1 MNAPNRNLLYAR
13 IVVDELARAGLRAVC
28 IAPGSRSTPLVM
40 AFAEHPDIRVY
51 SHIDERSAAFFALG
65 LALASDKPA
74 AVVCSSGTAT
84 ANFFPAVIEAHYAH
98 VPLLVL
104 TADRP
109 HELRDSG
116 ANQTVDQ
123 VKLYGDH
130 VLWAVDMPLPEA
142 APNPLAI
149 RALRTTANR
158 AFAIADGMPKGPVHL
173 NFPFRK
179 PLEPTVV
186 PDDQV
191 EVADGRPERRP
202 HTIISRGLLMATYE
216 QIDHLVRAVRDRR
229 RGVIVCGPRS
239 PRGDFPLVVRRLAAA
254 SGFPILADAQSNV
267 RFQGHSDSDQVV
279 ITGGHDWYVDRMP
292 SPELIIHFGALP
304 TSAALDAYLSKA
316 DAYRIMISGDGTWT
330 DANHQIDVFIHAEPI
345 TLCLSASNWLAQ
357 DPPQPEQ
364 NWLHRWRQ
372 VESAAWQAL
381 DAALED
387 EFFDGAAV
395 RAALAALP
403 DESYLFVANSLP
415 IRHVEAYARPDGR
428 GLRVLCNRGASGID
442 GTISSALG
450 AAAHA
455 RQIDRPLALLSG
467 DLAFYHDLNGLLA
480 VRRLGIGAVLIV
492 LNNNGGGIF
501 RRLPVAEFDPP
512 FTELFL
518 TPHDLDFAHAAAM
531 YGIAYTLADNAAAV
545 QEAISAAMRDR
556 RTAIVEIKTDG
567 AHDDSRHQAVLAA
580 VRARIEA
587 LLHWETE
594 TTEEQERMSE
604 R

>member
-65 LALASDKPA
+65 LALAADRPV

-130 VLWAVDMPLPEA
+130 VLWSVDMPLPEA
-142 APNPLAI
+142 DPGPLAI

-158 AFAIADGMPKGPVHL
+158 AFALANGMPKGPVHL

-179 PLEPTVV
+179 PLEPTPV
-186 PDDQV
+186 PGDSI
-191 EVADGRPERRP
+191 EVTDGRPERRP

-216 QIDHLVRAVRDRR
+216 QIDHLVQAVRDRR

-239 PRGDFPLVVRRLAAA
+239 PRGDFPLVVKRLAAA
-254 SGFPILADAQSNV
+254 CGFPILADAQSNV
-267 RFQGHSDSDQVV
+267 RFHDDASSDQVV
-279 ITGGHDWYVDRMP
+279 IIGGHDWYVERMP
-292 SPELIIHFGALP
+292 PPELIIHFGALP
-304 TSAALDAYLSKA
+304 TSAALDSYLSRA
-316 DAYRIMISGDGTWT
+316 DAYRIMISADGVWA
-330 DANHQIDVFIHAEPI
+330 DANHQIDVFVHAEPI
-345 TLCLSASNWLAQ
+345 TLSLSASNWLAQ
-357 DPPQPEQ
+357 DPPQPDRA
-364 NWLHRWRQ
+364 WLDLWRRA
-372 VESAAWQAL
+372 EASAWEAL
-381 DAALED
+381 DALIAD

-395 RAALAALP
+395 SAALAALP
-403 DESYLFVANSLP
+403 EESHLFVANSLP
-415 IRHVEAYARPDGR
+415 IRHVEQYARPDAR
-428 GLRVLCNRGASGID
+428 RLRVLCNRGASGID

-480 VRRLGIGAVLIV
+480 VKRLGIGAVMIV

-501 RRLPVAEFDPP
+501 RRLPVAAFDPP
-512 FTELFL
+512 FTELFV
-518 TPHDLDFAHAAAM
+518 TPPDLDFAHAAAM
-531 YGIAYTLADNAAAV
+531 YGIDYTPADSAAAIHDAV
-545 QEAISAAMRDR
+545 SAAMHSR
-556 RTAIVEIKTDG
+556 RAAIVEVKTDG
-567 AHDDSRHQAVLAA
+567 EHDDRRHKALLAA
-580 VRARIEA
+580 VGGQVA
-587 LLHWETE
+587 
-594 TTEEQERMSE
+594 ERL
-604 R
+604 